1 MSNKNFFVLGKYNA
15 LEKRITLYEKKA
27 EKNKKIVKP
36 TTHKKIVLSLLIC
49 LRLQN
54 WQKNANGKKNNK
66 LFCWINTLSLL
77 TTFFFTGSPVLC
89 YGVCQWWRSHVQNS
103 AGREIQRTSGCVRE
117 SPLISNISFDISSD
131 IWPHPSFLLDTIYR
145 TGLCHDDIYT
155 WTLHDTEIMYTSTL
169 FCCFFSNIDSTQ
181 LKLL

>member
-1 MSNKNFFVLGKYNA
+1 M
-15 LEKRITLYEKKA
+15 
-27 EKNKKIVKP
+27 
-36 TTHKKIVLSLLIC
+36 
-49 LRLQN
+49 
-54 WQKNANGKKNNK
+54 
-66 LFCWINTLSLL
+66 FCWINTLSLL

-145 TGLCHDDIYT
+145 TGLCHDYIYT

-169 FCCFFSNIDSTQ
+169 FCCFFFQYRFYAAEIAIGLFYLHSQGTIYRFDFVWTYV
-181 LKLL
+181 

>member
-1 MSNKNFFVLGKYNA
+1 M
-15 LEKRITLYEKKA
+15 
-27 EKNKKIVKP
+27 
-36 TTHKKIVLSLLIC
+36 
-49 LRLQN
+49 
-54 WQKNANGKKNNK
+54 
-66 LFCWINTLSLL
+66 FCWINTLSLL

-169 FCCFFSNIDSTQ
+169 FFFFFQYRFYAAEIAIGLFYLHSQGTIYRFDFVWTYV
-181 LKLL
+181 